1 MMFARDNGCN
11 TMVLTGDGEP
21 VYNQRML
28 ENVLDWNIGLSK
40 PFRWIDLQTS
50 GVSLTKD
57 VLSWLKQLK
66 ITTISLSLS
75 NVFDS
80 SINYAYNGTPEKL
93 HRPEFIDSTCA
104 DIKELGLNLR
114 LSLNMT
120 DAYNDCTQEAL
131 FERLKA
137 LNVDQVTFRVLYTS
151 GKNTPEDVWI
161 KEHKTKCTVIENL
174 RKYITS
180 TGRTLEQL
188 PFGAMRYSVKSIST
202 VVDSDCMSQKVA
214 ETIRYVIL
222 RPDCKL
228 YTKWDD
234 KGSLLF

>member
-1 MMFARDNGCN
+1 LR
-11 TMVLTGDGEP
+11 
-21 VYNQRML
+21 
-28 ENVLDWNIGLSK
+28 
-40 PFRWIDLQTS
+40 
-50 GVSLTKD
+50 
-57 VLSWLKQLK
+57 QLK
-66 ITTISLSLS
+66 ISTISLSLS

-93 HRPEFIDSTCA
+93 HCPNFIDVTCA
-104 DIKELGLNLR
+104 NIKELGFNLR

-131 FERLKA
+131 SERLKA

-151 GKNTPEDVWI
+151 GNNTPEDAWI

-188 PFGAMRYSVKSIST
+188 PFGAMRYSVKGIST